1 MAISGKLYKLA
12 WGGSMFTTE
21 QWVNSIHVNAPDV
34 LPQDPEAYL
43 AAVIGIMNSNQLKM
57 NTGALLEYIKFNEIN
72 PATGLYAD
80 QTASHTFFLP
90 IPAQGMG
97 SPAGPAQIALC
108 VGLTTPAT
116 RGFAHAGRFFLP
128 VSALPFGSDGRLSQ
142 STADNAADDVKAF
155 VNAVNGVND
164 DGDVCVFSQTGQVL
178 RLVTGVRV
186 GRVLDTQRRRRTSLP
201 ESPSLRQLL

>member
-34 LPQDPEAYL
+34 LPQDPEDYL
-43 AAVIGIMNSNQLKM
+43 AAVMGIMNSNQLKM

-90 IPAQGMG
+90 VPAQGMG
-97 SPAGPAQIALC
+97 SPARPRSDRSVRRPDHGGDARLRTRWEVLPA
-108 VGLTTPAT
+108 GL
-116 RGFAHAGRFFLP
+116 
-128 VSALPFGSDGRLSQ
+128 SA
-142 STADNAADDVKAF
+142 A
-155 VNAVNGVND
+155 
-164 DGDVCVFSQTGQVL
+164 
-178 RLVTGVRV
+178 VRV
-186 GRVLDTQRRRRTSLP
+186 GRAPVPGDG
-201 ESPSLRQLL
+201 